1 MISIGIIE
9 KNKILRS
16 NLAQYFNSQQG
27 MSCIL
32 DAAHTGDFLQ
42 KTSDSTRLHVVLH
55 EFDGRSQSAARDIHF
70 LKKTYPK
77 TEVISF
83 SAEDD
88 TDAVLK
94 AFYAGATGY
103 LTKNTSMQKI
113 KEAVMETHAGRSFLS
128 PSVARR
134 LVEHFSP
141 KKLPIPQQGRPQ
153 GSPLLTPKES
163 QLVQC
168 LADGLSYKLAA
179 DQLGVS
185 MNTILFHIRNLYK
198 KLGVNSKSE
207 VVAMRLRGEC

>member
-9 KNKILRS
+9 KNNILRS
-16 NLAQYFNSQQG
+16 NLAQFFNSQQG
-27 MSCIL
+27 MSCTL
-32 DAAHTGDFLQ
+32 EAAHTGDFFQ
-42 KTSDSTRLHVVLH
+42 KTNCDTRLHVVLH
-55 EFDGRSQSAARDIHF
+55 EFDGRSTTAAKDIHF

-88 TDAVLK
+88 TEAVLK

-103 LTKNTSMQKI
+103 LTKNTSLQKI
-113 KEAVMETHAGRSFLS
+113 GEAVRETYEGRSYLS
-128 PSVARR
+128 PTVARR

-141 KKLPIPQQGRPQ
+141 KRKTAE
-153 GSPLLTPKES
+153 LTPKEN

-185 MNTILFHIRNLYK
+185 VNTILFHIRNLYK

>member
-9 KNKILRS
+9 NNQILRS
-16 NLAQYFNSQQG
+16 NLVQFFNQQQG
-27 MSCIL
+27 MSCAL
-32 DAAHTGDFLQ
+32 EAAHTGDFFQ
-42 KTSDSTRLHVVLH
+42 KTTCDTRLHVVLH
-55 EFDGRSQSAARDIHF
+55 EFDGRSTTAAKDIHF

-88 TDAVLK
+88 TEAVLK

-103 LTKNTSMQKI
+103 LTKNTSLQKI
-113 KEAVMETHAGRSFLS
+113 GEAVRETYEGRSYLS
-128 PSVARR
+128 PTVARR

-141 KKLPIPQQGRPQ
+141 KRKTAE
-153 GSPLLTPKES
+153 LTPKEN

-185 MNTILFHIRNLYK
+185 VNTILFHIRNLYK

>member
-9 KNKILRS
+9 KNNILRS
-16 NLAQYFNSQQG
+16 SLAQFFNSQQG
-27 MSCIL
+27 MSCTL
-32 DAAHTGDFLQ
+32 EAAHTGDFFQ
-42 KTSDSTRLHVVLH
+42 KTSSDTRLHVVLH
-55 EFDGRSQSAARDIHF
+55 EFDGRSVTAAKDIHF
-70 LKKTYPK
+70 LKKNYPK

-83 SAEDD
+83 SKEDD
-88 TDAVLK
+88 TEAVLK

-103 LTKNTSMQKI
+103 LTKNTSLQKI
-113 KEAVMETHAGRSFLS
+113 GEAVRETYEGRSYLS
-128 PSVARR
+128 PTVARR

-141 KKLPIPQQGRPQ
+141 KKKMAE
-153 GSPLLTPKES
+153 LTPKES

-185 MNTILFHIRNLYK
+185 VNTILYHIRNLYK

>member
-9 KNKILRS
+9 KNNILRS
-16 NLAQYFNSQQG
+16 SLAQFFNSQQG
-27 MSCIL
+27 MSCTL
-32 DAAHTGDFLQ
+32 EAAHTGDFFQ
-42 KTSDSTRLHVVLH
+42 KTNCDTRLHVVLH
-55 EFDGRSQSAARDIHF
+55 EFDGRSTTAAKDIHF
-70 LKKTYPK
+70 LKKNYPK

-103 LTKNTSMQKI
+103 LTKNTSLQKI
-113 KEAVMETHAGRSFLS
+113 GEAVRETYEGRSYLS
-128 PSVARR
+128 PTVARR

-141 KKLPIPQQGRPQ
+141 KKKTAE
-153 GSPLLTPKES
+153 LTPKEN

-185 MNTILFHIRNLYK
+185 VNTILFHIRNLYK

>member
-1 MISIGIIE
+1 MITIGIIE
-9 KNKILRS
+9 NNQILRS
-16 NLAQYFNSQQG
+16 NLVQFFNQQQG
-27 MSCIL
+27 MSCTL
-32 DAAHTGDFLQ
+32 DAAHTGDFFQ
-42 KTSDSTRLHVVLH
+42 KTNCDTRLHVVLH
-55 EFDGRSQSAARDIHF
+55 EFDGRSQTAAKDISF
-70 LKKTYPK
+70 LKKNYPK

-83 SAEDD
+83 SAADD
-88 TDAVLK
+88 TDAILK

-128 PSVARR
+128 PIVARR

-141 KKLPIPQQGRPQ
+141 KKWQHPD
-153 GSPLLTPKES
+153 GSGKTAELTPKEN

-168 LADGLSYKLAA
+168 LSDGLSYKLAA

-185 MNTILFHIRNLYK
+185 VNTILFHIRNLYK

>member
-9 KNKILRS
+9 KNNILRS
-16 NLAQYFNSQQG
+16 NLAQFFNSQQG
-27 MSCIL
+27 MSCTL
-32 DAAHTGDFLQ
+32 EAAHTGDFFQ
-42 KTSDSTRLHVVLH
+42 KTTCDTRLHVVLH
-55 EFDGRSQSAARDIHF
+55 EFDGRSQSAAKDISF
-70 LKKTYPK
+70 LKKNYPK

-83 SAEDD
+83 SKEDD
-88 TDAVLK
+88 TEAVLK

-103 LTKNTSMQKI
+103 LTKNTSLAKI

-128 PSVARR
+128 PTVARR

-141 KKLPIPQQGRPQ
+141 KKKMAE
-153 GSPLLTPKES
+153 LTPKES

-185 MNTILFHIRNLYK
+185 LNTILYHIRNLYK

>member
-9 KNKILRS
+9 KNNILRS
-16 NLAQYFNSQQG
+16 NLAQFFNSQQG
-27 MSCIL
+27 MSCTL
-32 DAAHTGDFLQ
+32 EAAHTGDFFQ
-42 KTSDSTRLHVVLH
+42 KTNCDTRLHVVLH
-55 EFDGRSQSAARDIHF
+55 EFDGRSTTAAKDIHF
-70 LKKTYPK
+70 LKKNYPK

-103 LTKNTSMQKI
+103 LTKNTSLQKI
-113 KEAVMETHAGRSFLS
+113 GEAVRETYEGRSYLS
-128 PSVARR
+128 PTVARR

-141 KKLPIPQQGRPQ
+141 KKKTAE
-153 GSPLLTPKES
+153 LTPKEN

-185 MNTILFHIRNLYK
+185 VNTILFHIRNLYK

>member
-1 MISIGIIE
+1 MTKGMISIGIIE
-9 KNKILRS
+9 KNNILRS
-16 NLAQYFNSQQG
+16 NLAQFFNSQQG
-27 MSCIL
+27 MSCTL
-32 DAAHTGDFLQ
+32 DAAHTGDFFQ
-42 KTSDSTRLHVVLH
+42 KTNCDTRLHVVLH
-55 EFDGRSQSAARDIHF
+55 EFDGRSTTAAKDIHF
-70 LKKTYPK
+70 LKKNYPK

-83 SAEDD
+83 SKEDD
-88 TDAVLK
+88 TEAVLK

-103 LTKNTSMQKI
+103 LTKNTSLQKI
-113 KEAVMETHAGRSFLS
+113 GEAVRETYEGRSYLS
-128 PSVARR
+128 PTVARR

-141 KKLPIPQQGRPQ
+141 KKKMAE
-153 GSPLLTPKES
+153 LTPKEN

-185 MNTILFHIRNLYK
+185 VNTILFHIRNLYK

>member
-9 KNKILRS
+9 NNQILRS
-16 NLAQYFNSQQG
+16 NLVQFFNQQQG
-27 MSCIL
+27 MSCAL
-32 DAAHTGDFLQ
+32 EAAHTGDFFQ
-42 KTSDSTRLHVVLH
+42 KTNCDTRLHVVLH
-55 EFDGRSQSAARDIHF
+55 EFDGRSTTAAKDIHF
-70 LKKTYPK
+70 LKKNYPK

-88 TDAVLK
+88 TEAVLK

-103 LTKNTSMQKI
+103 LTKNTSLQKI
-113 KEAVMETHAGRSFLS
+113 GEAVRETYEGRSYLS
-128 PSVARR
+128 PTVARR

-141 KKLPIPQQGRPQ
+141 KRKTAE
-153 GSPLLTPKES
+153 LTPKEN

-185 MNTILFHIRNLYK
+185 VNTILFHIRNLYK

>member
-9 KNKILRS
+9 NNNILRQ
-16 NLAQYFNSQQG
+16 NLVLFFNQQQG
-27 MSCIL
+27 MSCTL
-32 DAAHTGDFLQ
+32 EAAHTGDFFQ
-42 KTSDSTRLHVVLH
+42 KTSGNTRLHVVLH
-55 EFDGRSQSAARDIHF
+55 EFDGRSKSAAKEISF

-77 TEVISF
+77 TEVIIF
-83 SAEDD
+83 SKNDD
-88 TDAVLK
+88 SDSVMK

-103 LTKNTSMQKI
+103 LTKNSSLQKI
-113 KEAVMETHAGRSFLS
+113 KEAVMETYAGRSFLS
-128 PSVARR
+128 PTVARR

-141 KKLPIPQQGRPQ
+141 KRKPPVGATLAVAI
-153 GSPLLTPKES
+153 TPKEN

-185 MNTILFHIRNLYK
+185 VNTILFHVRNLYK

>member
-1 MISIGIIE
+1 MTKGMISIGIIE
-9 KNKILRS
+9 KNNILRS
-16 NLAQYFNSQQG
+16 NLAQFFNSQQG
-27 MSCIL
+27 MSCTL
-32 DAAHTGDFLQ
+32 EAAHTGDFFQ
-42 KTSDSTRLHVVLH
+42 KTNCDTRLHVVLH
-55 EFDGRSQSAARDIHF
+55 EFDGRSTTAAKDIHF
-70 LKKTYPK
+70 LKKNYPK

-83 SAEDD
+83 SKEDD
-88 TDAVLK
+88 TEAVLK

-103 LTKNTSMQKI
+103 LTKNTSLQKI
-113 KEAVMETHAGRSFLS
+113 GEAVRETYEGRSYLS
-128 PSVARR
+128 PTVARR

-141 KKLPIPQQGRPQ
+141 KKKMAE
-153 GSPLLTPKES
+153 LTPKEN

-185 MNTILFHIRNLYK
+185 VNTILFHIRNLYK

>member
-9 KNKILRS
+9 KNNILRS
-16 NLAQYFNSQQG
+16 NLAQFFNSQQG
-27 MSCIL
+27 MSCTL
-32 DAAHTGDFLQ
+32 DAAHTGDFFQ
-42 KTSDSTRLHVVLH
+42 KTNCDTRLHVVLH
-55 EFDGRSQSAARDIHF
+55 EFDGRSQSAAKDIHF
-70 LKKTYPK
+70 LKKNYPK
-77 TEVISF
+77 TEVIIF

-103 LTKNTSMQKI
+103 LTKNTSLAKI

-128 PSVARR
+128 PTVARR

-141 KKLPIPQQGRPQ
+141 KRKTAE
-153 GSPLLTPKES
+153 LTPKES

-179 DQLGVS
+179 DQLSVS
-185 MNTILFHIRNLYK
+185 VNTVLFHIRNLYK

>member
-9 KNKILRS
+9 TNNILRS
-16 NLAQYFNSQQG
+16 SLVQFFNSQQG
-27 MSCIL
+27 MSCTH
-32 DAAHTGDFLQ
+32 DAAHTGDFFQ
-42 KTSDSTRLHVVLH
+42 KTNCDTRLHVVLH
-55 EFDGRSQSAARDIHF
+55 EFDGRSSSAAKDISF

-77 TEVISF
+77 TEVIIL
-83 SAEDD
+83 SAADD
-88 TDAVLK
+88 TDSVMK

-103 LTKNTSMQKI
+103 LTKNTSLAKI
-113 KEAVMETHAGRSFLS
+113 KEAVMETYEGRSFLS
-128 PSVARR
+128 PTVARR

-141 KKLPIPQQGRPQ
+141 KKLPAAPKGGPQ
-153 GSPLLTPKES
+153 GGPLLTPKEN

-185 MNTILFHIRNLYK
+185 VNTVLFHIRNLYK

-207 VVAMRLRGEC
+207 VVALRLRGEC